1 MADRAE
7 SLTTLGALDIPV
19 LVLWGTG
26 DTLSP
31 EADQIAMLQV
41 LRRGQEVKIS
51 GAGHLNIVEQPV
63 GTARAITDFI
73 AAVGTVLKTVFRA

>member
-7 SLTTLGALDIPV
+7 SFTTLGALDIPV
-19 LVLWGTG
+19 LILWGTG

-51 GAGHLNIVEQPV
+51 GAGHLNIVEHPAS
-63 GTARAITDFI
+63 TAPAIKDFI
-73 AAVGTVLKTVFRA
+73 APARRPG